1 MADGEKW
8 GAAGGWRDAIAAD
21 FKRTTKTVFPNRPG
35 PALKYVTATFYQGLL
50 KRLGPEKVQLKNFV
64 VVCKDK
70 FDSGGVW
77 VKCGARIVI
86 ADNKGSG
93 EAPFSFWGTV
103 QQEVVRVLSQG
114 VAQVPGAFIV
124 INDCEGAYY
133 HGNPPDPEGPNGR
146 YVLCRIPPEFAQF
159 GFPPRHQ
166 ETGELMYMLVEGNMP
181 GLQTAGRIWGQAYEK
196 FMTLPEPEG
205 VGLLQSVVDRRL
217 FYKVGKGG
225 KLDFAVG
232 VHVDDNC
239 CAVHNEPTFNVYEK
253 RWNERFGKPG
263 DAARG
268 AGCGSLQP
276 AKAEMKP
283 RVPTEVQFFTGI
295 RVRQYP
301 GLVLHDAPRLL
312 DKLEELL
319 GRVPTEV
326 NGRLDCSSPLPGNGL
341 AGLRAAG
348 PESPVLPDSE
358 RDAYWSM
365 HGLSGYI
372 VGKARPDGQLGFIAT
387 AQQFALNFNP
397 YVRARVVQL
406 AAYLIDTRDLALT
419 FRKRPGNATDG
430 ILQLE
435 VWSDSSALNG
445 PEAGRSWG
453 GGCTGVPGS
462 GLVSWKAHA
471 PKKPADS
478 SGAA

>member
-1 MADGEKW
+1 
-8 GAAGGWRDAIAAD
+8 
-21 FKRTTKTVFPNRPG
+21 
-35 PALKYVTATFYQGLL
+35 
-50 KRLGPEKVQLKNFV
+50 
-64 VVCKDK
+64 
-70 FDSGGVW
+70 
-77 VKCGARIVI
+77 
-86 ADNKGSG
+86 
-93 EAPFSFWGTV
+93 
-103 QQEVVRVLSQG
+103 
-114 VAQVPGAFIV
+114 
-124 INDCEGAYY
+124 
-133 HGNPPDPEGPNGR
+133 
-146 YVLCRIPPEFAQF
+146 
-159 GFPPRHQ
+159 
-166 ETGELMYMLVEGNMP
+166 
-181 GLQTAGRIWGQAYEK
+181 
-196 FMTLPEPEG
+196 
-205 VGLLQSVVDRRL
+205 
-217 FYKVGKGG
+217 
-225 KLDFAVG
+225 
-232 VHVDDNC
+232 VDDNC
-239 CAVHNEPTFNVYEK
+239 CAVHNELTFNVYEK

-319 GRVPTEV
+319 GRVPAEV
-326 NGRLDCSSPLPGNGL
+326 KGRLDCSSPLPGNGL

-348 PESPVLPDSE
+348 PENPVLPDSE

-419 FRKRPGNATDG
+419 FRKRPGNGTDG

-445 PEAGRSWG
+445 PEAGLSWG

-478 SGAA
+478 SGAAELIAATFQSKFTQGTRMMVRELKLGGIKPWPFNLDASSTLNGVELERVNDSMRYVAARYAMLRYAEDVSKDIKLQKCGTADNSADGFTKSLTGPALARARAQMLGHDLP